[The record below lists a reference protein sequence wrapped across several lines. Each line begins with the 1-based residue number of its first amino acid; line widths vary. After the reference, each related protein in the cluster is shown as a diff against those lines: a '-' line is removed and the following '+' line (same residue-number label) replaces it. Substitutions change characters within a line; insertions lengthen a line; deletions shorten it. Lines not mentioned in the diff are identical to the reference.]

1 MLTKFQMELLLIT
14 YTYHKKY
21 MYINTLFDTLLM
33 MVRRFNKTSTCC
45 LVLIFSE
52 EKFPFGEHPNL
63 ISDFH
68 SLPHLFLILMG
79 GKRNERKCS

>member
-1 MLTKFQMELLLIT
+1 MLIKLQMELLLIT

-33 MVRRFNKTSTCC
+33 TVRRFNKSSACC
-45 LVLIFSE
+45 LVLIFSK

-68 SLPHLFLILMG
+68 SSPHLF
-79 GKRNERKCS
+79 